1 MKILWSP
8 SALARVEEI
17 GAFIAKDNRV
27 AAERWVI
34 GVFEATA
41 RLEDFPRSGRVV
53 PEVGATDVREVIFGS
68 YRVIY
73 SVGEQI
79 EVLAIVHGRQL
90 LDPKEID
97 NSSG

>member
-1 MKILWSP
+1 LKILWSP

-17 GAFIAKDNRV
+17 GAFIAKDNRA

-34 GVFEATA
+34 GVYAATA
-41 RLEDFPRSGRVV
+41 RLENFPRSGRIV
-53 PEVGATDVREVIFGS
+53 PEVCAADVREVIFGS

-73 SVGEQI
+73 RVGEQVEI
-79 EVLAIVHGRQL
+79 LAIVHGRQL
-90 LDPKEID
+90 FVPQEID